1 MSLRCLRDQMGLVG
15 QEPTLFSGTIA
26 ENILLGTTGKTM
38 DDVREACRMANAQGF
53 IEATPKGYG
62 TEVGERGAQLSGGQK
77 QRIAIARALVRCPKI
92 LLLDE
97 ATSALDA
104 NSERA
109 VQQALDVASS
119 GRTCI
124 IVAHRL
130 SSIQHADQIFFIEN
144 GKVIEQGTHQEL
156 IELDGKYADLIRK
169 QDLKSH

>member
-53 IEATPKGYG
+53 IEATPKGYD

-77 QRIAIARALVRCPKI
+77 QRIAIARAL
-92 LLLDE
+92 
-97 ATSALDA
+97 
-104 NSERA
+104 A

-156 IELDGKYADLIRK
+156 SELDGKYADLIRK